1 MKNRV
6 KLKITFETAV
16 ALILATAAGF
26 LFYYSTKPLHA
37 NFDYTFRI
45 AGALLKGQVGL
56 REHPGSWL
64 NELVPL
70 KGKFYSVFP
79 LGAVLT
85 QIPAAL
91 LHKMSLIR
99 YWPAQVTASVV
110 AAGSVYF
117 CYRLT
122 YVARMTQPRR
132 ILLALFPVFATFTWT
147 NMGFAGAWQIALGF
161 ALLGQSASLYFTLVR
176 PSPILAGAFF
186 ALAFGNRVEL
196 VLVTPIFLY
205 FWFFRVDQIR
215 LHSPPPDSPAF
226 PDPMPADP
234 LPHDPIEPDPTP
246 SELIPATPVATTS
259 PNLIDPDLTPSGSFT
274 ETQMPPVTATPES
287 LPVASE
293 APEPTP
299 SAPPL
304 TPVWHKKYH
313 PALIRTAK
321 FMAIPALML
330 LTMAAYN
337 YARFHSVA
345 DFGYARIPGV
355 LNEPWYR
362 HGLFSFYSIPWN
374 IHKMLFD
381 GAADMPVFPYIRFY
395 PFGCSI
401 FISSPFL
408 FMLFREGGKYRLPCW
423 LAIAGLTMVLWL
435 HGNPGGWQFSY
446 RYAMILLPW
455 MFLLIVGNGPR
466 RLTATETTLFL
477 ISVGLNWLANYE
489 FLITNIVHP

>member
-1 MKNRV
+1 MTYRPRLLIKRV
-6 KLKITFETAV
+6 KLKISFETV
-16 ALILATAAGF
+16 IALLLGTAAGF

-45 AGALLKGQVGL
+45 AGALLRGHVGL
-56 REHPGSWL
+56 SEHPGSWL

-79 LGAVLT
+79 LGAVLA

-110 AAGSVYF
+110 AAGCVYF

-122 YVARMTQPRR
+122 YVVRMTQGRR
-132 ILLALFPVFATFTWT
+132 IMLALFPVFGTFTWT
-147 NMGFAGAWQIALGF
+147 NLGFSGAWQIALGF

-205 FWFFRVDQIR
+205 FWFFRVGQ
-215 LHSPPPDSPAF
+215 LHSAPPDSAAL
-226 PDPMPADP
+226 PDPIPADP
-234 LPHDPIEPDPTP
+234 VPQDPIEPDPAS
-246 SELIPATPVATTS
+246 SELTPATPPGTAA
-259 PNLIDPDLTPSGSFT
+259 PNLIEPEATLADSITETLTPPDSVT
-274 ETQMPPVTATPES
+274 DTLMPSAPDTPDS

-299 SAPPL
+299 PAPAPVP

-321 FMAIPALML
+321 FCAIPALML
-330 LTMAAYN
+330 LAMAAYN
-337 YARFHSVA
+337 YSRFHSVA

-362 HGLFSFYSIPWN
+362 HGLFSF
-374 IHKMLFD
+374 
-381 GAADMPVFPYIRFY
+381 
-395 PFGCSI
+395 
-401 FISSPFL
+401 
-408 FMLFREGGKYRLPCW
+408 
-423 LAIAGLTMVLWL
+423 
-435 HGNPGGWQFSY
+435 
-446 RYAMILLPW
+446 
-455 MFLLIVGNGPR
+455 
-466 RLTATETTLFL
+466 
-477 ISVGLNWLANYE
+477 
-489 FLITNIVHP
+489 